1 MLLKIKRILLSIAM
15 VGMFAMP
22 ALVPAAVYADN
33 SPALV
38 GNLCQ
43 GANFDTTTVNANDA
57 KTINSN
63 CGDTS
68 TGLGPKIAH
77 LINIF
82 SAIIGIAAVVV
93 IIYAGFRYVTS
104 AGSQD
109 GVKAAKDAIIY
120 AIIGLV
126 VVALAQAI
134 VHFVINGLNG

>member
-1 MLLKIKRILLSIAM
+1 MLLKIKRILLSISM
-15 VGMFAMP
+15 IGLFAMP
-22 ALVPAAVYADN
+22 ALAPAAVYADN
-33 SPALV
+33 NPSLV
-38 GNLCQ
+38 GNLCN
-43 GANFDTTTVNANDA
+43 GANFNTTAVTSNDTSACNKDTTNA
-57 KTINSN
+57 
-63 CGDTS
+63 
-68 TGLGPKIAH
+68 LGPKIAH

-82 SAIIGIAAVVV
+82 SAIIGVAAVVV

-134 VHFVINGLNG
+134 VHFVINGIGTS